1 VLFLSAARGLLEPE
15 RKVVV
20 TGHANI
26 LEVFTHGKRE
36 QIAGVRVTDG
46 VLKRS
51 GRMRVY
57 RGGDEIFD
65 GAITSMRHL
74 KDSVREL
81 TNNFE
86 GGIKV
91 DGFHEYQEGDVLE
104 GYEIQ
109 VTRR

>member
-1 VLFLSAARGLLEPE
+1 V
-15 RKVVV
+15 
-20 TGHANI
+20 

-46 VLKRS
+46 LLKRT
-51 GRMRVY
+51 GRMRVV
-57 RGGDEIFD
+57 RGGEEVFD

-74 KDSVREL
+74 KESVREL
-81 TNNFE
+81 ANNFE
-86 GGIKV
+86 GGIKI

-109 VTRR
+109 VTKR

>member
-1 VLFLSAARGLLEPE
+1 MK

-20 TGHANI
+20 TGHANV

-36 QIAGVRVTDG
+36 QIAGLRVTDG
-46 VLKRS
+46 VPKRS
-51 GRMRVY
+51 GRMRVI
-57 RGGDEIFD
+57 RGGDAIFD

-74 KDSVREL
+74 KESVREL
-81 TNNFE
+81 SNNFE
-86 GGIKV
+86 GSVKI
-91 DGFHEYQEGDVLE
+91 DGFHEYQQGDVLE